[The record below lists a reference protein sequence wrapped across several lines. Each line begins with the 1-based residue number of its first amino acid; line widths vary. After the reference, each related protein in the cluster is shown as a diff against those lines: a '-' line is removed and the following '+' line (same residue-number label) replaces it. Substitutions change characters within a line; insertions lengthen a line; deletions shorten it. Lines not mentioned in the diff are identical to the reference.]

1 MFDLTNRYEFLSVA
15 ILFEGSLIG
24 VAGLLGRWFDVDPL
38 GKLSP
43 SLSSVAWGTAATVP
57 MLLLF
62 LICYR
67 WPVGPFRRIKQLLV
81 ETLGPSLAACRW
93 YDLLL
98 LAAVAGVGEELLFRG
113 VLQPRLG
120 LAGSNILFGVA
131 HSVSPVYAL
140 LAGGIGVYLGWLFKA
155 TGNLLAP
162 IVTHGLYDFL
172 AFLVVAR
179 DFRRTRLSTGPDGA
193 NPSLGPAD

>member
-1 MFDLTNRYEFLSVA
+1 MFDLTNRYEFLGVA

-24 VAGLLGRWFDVDPL
+24 VAGLLGRWFDIDPL

-43 SLSSVAWGTAATVP
+43 SLSGVAWGTAATVP
-57 MLLLF
+57 MVLF
-62 LICYR
+62 LLICYR
-67 WPVGPFRRIKQLLV
+67 WPVGPFRRIKQLLL
-81 ETLGPSLAACRW
+81 ETLGQSLVACRW
-93 YDLLL
+93 YDLLF

-113 VLQPRLG
+113 VLQPHLG

-131 HSVSPVYAL
+131 HSVSPTYAL
-140 LAGGIGVYLGWLFKA
+140 LAGGIGVYLGWLFKE

-172 AFLVVAR
+172 ALLIIAR
-179 DFRRTRLSTGPDGA
+179 DFRRNQPPTDPGGLRPSTGSVD
-193 NPSLGPAD
+193 